1 MGIGLFN
8 ETGLNYF
15 HAHRFRSR
23 AVIEFGNP
31 ITVPAELIEKFEKG
45 GSEKREACGTL
56 LDNIYYGLKSVTVNA
71 PNDQTLMV
79 GYYHSL
85 FFFK

>member
-1 MGIGLFN
+1 M
-8 ETGLNYF
+8 
-15 HAHRFRSR
+15 
-23 AVIEFGNP
+23 IEFGNP
-31 ITVPAELIEKFEKG
+31 ITVPAELIEKFEQG

-79 GYYHSL
+79 GHYYHYFIVIFL
-85 FFFK
+85 NDIPICGTVFFSVHR